1 MISRALTTMRRRMM
15 CLKVR
20 HKKGVCLKEV
30 IFTMN
35 NLVPLPLF
43 RNVFVTAIE
52 PDVAFGD

>member
-1 MISRALTTMRRRMM
+1 M